1 MKNIGCFGEYA
12 TLSELLRHD
21 IEAYPAIS
29 KNQEDYDITVVV
41 NISKVVRLQ
50 VKTTKLLNLSH
61 FYRHSATGLKWF
73 FSSYSTGDIWP
84 R

>member
-29 KNQEDYDITVVV
+29 KNQEDYDITVEKKVSGER
-41 NISKVVRLQ
+41 NRTISF
-50 VKTTKLLNLSH
+50 T
-61 FYRHSATGLKWF
+61 
-73 FSSYSTGDIWP
+73 
-84 R
+84 